1 MLELAAIF
9 ITLTAVLAYVNY
21 RFLGLPPTIGV
32 MAIALTGSVILHVL
46 TLFGLPGWEQ
56 RIEAMVSQIDFSNLL
71 MDGMLSFLLFAG
83 ALHINLSDLRERRWA
98 IGLLATCGV
107 MVATVLIGFG
117 SWWLFRFFGLNIDLI
132 YCLIFGALISPT
144 DPIAV
149 LGIMR
154 SAGAP
159 KSLETT
165 IVGESLFNDGVAVV
179 VFSVLLTVVQAG
191 EVPSAGEA
199 LWLFVEEAGGGILF
213 GLLIGWIAYRMV
225 KSIDQYQVEVLIT
238 LALVIGGY
246 TLATY
251 LHVSGPIS
259 MVVAGL
265 IMGNQGREF
274 GMSEKTRENVD
285 SFWELIDEI
294 LNAVLFVL
302 IGLELVLLPFSWL
315 YVEIALCL
323 ALLILAVRFITVGPP
338 MLLVRFWRT
347 ELPKGTVP
355 ILTWGGLRG
364 GISVALALSLPV
376 GEERNLILNLTY
388 LVVLFSILVQGLT
401 IGKLVKR
408 VCGKTAPSSAGNGH

>member
-98 IGLLATCGV
+98 IGLLATGGV

-117 SWWLFRFFGLNIDLI
+117 SWWLFRFFGLDIDLI

-199 LWLFVEEAGGGILF
+199 LWLFLEEAGGGILF

-246 TLATY
+246 TLATH

-408 VCGKTAPSSAGNGH
+408 VCGNTAPSVAGKGH

>member
-98 IGLLATCGV
+98 IGLLATGGV

-117 SWWLFRFFGLNIDLI
+117 SWWLFRFFGLDIDLI

-159 KSLETT
+159 KPLETT

-199 LWLFVEEAGGGILF
+199 LWLFLEEAGGGILF

-408 VCGKTAPSSAGNGH
+408 VCGNTAPSVAGKGH